1 MRAGIGTQLTWDDHE
16 FVVIAVD
23 YRHALLRSLTE
34 EFVREVVIEEL
45 LRMPDVVWRDVRPPS
60 TEPTDLQ
67 LIAGLP
73 ETERRSV
80 ELWVE
85 QLEFVKRA
93 LDAGSDLT
101 PLLADVRTALR
112 PHIEASTE
120 TIRRKFQRY
129 LAEGVVG
136 LMDKRRFNGRKPVID
151 ARIAGAL
158 SDLGTAGVKRSSGT
172 RTRTVDNV
180 KWMLEEDFGE
190 GVELPSDRTLY
201 RLIAMH
207 PTARKLNASARGRE
221 TAANKPGR
229 AFGLHGSLRP
239 GEHVQIDS
247 TIIDVPS
254 RLLDGRL
261 NRAELTIIHDVA
273 TRSILAA
280 MVRAIA
286 TNSADLAG
294 VLARALTPY
303 DMRPPG
309 AREHRERMAATWA
322 GQFMITQERLDQH
335 RLAQPYI
342 FPETITTDNGKIF
355 RSRAFREGCA
365 RLGVSLI
372 FAAKET
378 PTDKPHVERTFKSMV
393 TRFVQYLEGF
403 TGGSVERRGREEPTD
418 DVLALAQL
426 QELLEDWVAIE
437 WQNRTHDGL
446 ADPLLPGRHLTPN
459 EMFRAYRRVAPEI
472 HVPFGI
478 DDFIGLLPAKTCT
491 LQDYG
496 INFKRR
502 VYRSKRLPELRAA
515 GAHGEGATRPCRIRY
530 DPHNPLYIW
539 IEHDGEFVPF
549 RAAPDLLDEP
559 MGGDIWQESRAADVD
574 ADRAVREDAAQL
586 ADRMKRAQWVRPG
599 KKHNR
604 KVRAAEVDRDP
615 MHYTSNAQTTARE
628 EPVNEAIDD
637 AVIWER
643 GGGFS
648 LLTDDD
654 GVWER
659 LT

>member
-1 MRAGIGTQLTWDDHE
+1 MRAGIGTQLMWDDHE
-16 FVVIAVD
+16 FVVIAID
-23 YRHALLRSLTE
+23 YRYALLRSLTE

-60 TEPTDLQ
+60 TGPTDVQ
-67 LIAGLP
+67 LVAGLP
-73 ETERRSV
+73 ETDRRTV
-80 ELWVE
+80 EVWVE

-93 LDAGSDLT
+93 VDAGSDLT
-101 PLLADVRTALR
+101 PLLADVRAALR

-158 SDLGTAGVKRSSGT
+158 SDLGAAGVKRSSGT

-201 RLIAMH
+201 RLIAAH

-309 AREHRERMAATWA
+309 AREQRERMAATWA

-365 RLGVSLI
+365 RLGISLI

-378 PTDKPHVERTFKSMV
+378 PTDKPHVERTFESMV

-403 TGGSVERRGREEPTD
+403 TGGSVDRRGRDEPMG

-502 VYRSKRLPELRAA
+502 VYRSRRLPELRAA

-539 IEHDGEFVPF
+539 IEHEGEFVPF

-574 ADRAVREDAAQL
+574 VDRAVREDAAQL
-586 ADRMKRAQWVRPG
+586 AGRMKRAQWVRPG

-628 EPVNEAIDD
+628 EPANEAIGDE
-637 AVIWER
+637 VIWER
-643 GGGFS
+643 GSGFS